1 MKAII
6 LAGGKGTRLAPYTT
20 VLPKPLMP
28 VEDRPI
34 LDIVIHQLVR
44 HGITEI
50 IMSVGYLAELL
61 EAYFQDGSRFG
72 VPISYARE
80 SQPLGTAGPLSLIGQ
95 KNALDDT
102 FLMMNGDVLTTLDYR
117 RLIDHHRH
125 NDGLLTIAMHT
136 KQEKINLGVMHINDR
151 HELTDYIEKP
161 VLDYNVSMGIY
172 VFEPEVLK
180 YIEPDVRLDFNDLV
194 LRLLENNERV
204 MAYPCTDYWLDI
216 GRPDDY
222 RQASE
227 TFADHRAEFLGEE

>member
-6 LAGGKGTRLAPYTT
+6 LAGGKGTRLEPYTT

-28 VEDRPI
+28 VGDRAI
-34 LDIVIHQLVR
+34 LDIVVHRLVR
-44 HGITEI
+44 QGITEI

-72 VPISYARE
+72 VPIRYARE
-80 SQPLGTAGPLSLIGQ
+80 THPLGTAGPLALIGQ
-95 KNALDDT
+95 EYALEDT

-117 RLIDHHRH
+117 LLTDYHRH
-125 NDGLLTIAMHT
+125 HEGLLTIAMHN
-136 KQEKINLGVMHINDR
+136 KQEKVNLGVIHVN
-151 HELTDYIEKP
+151 ENQQLTDYIEKP

-172 VFEPEVLK
+172 VFEPAVLQ

-204 MAYPCTDYWLDI
+204 MAYPCAEYWLDI
-216 GRPDDY
+216 GRM
-222 RQASE
+222 E
-227 TFADHRAEFLGEE
+227 EFERAQVEGS